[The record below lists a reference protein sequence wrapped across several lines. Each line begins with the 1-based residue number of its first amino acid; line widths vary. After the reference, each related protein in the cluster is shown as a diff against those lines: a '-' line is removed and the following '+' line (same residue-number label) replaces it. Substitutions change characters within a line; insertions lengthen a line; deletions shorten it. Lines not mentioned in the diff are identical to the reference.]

1 MYKLLALDLDG
12 TLLNQQNQISA
23 QNISA
28 VKRVIHHHGTVVLC
42 SARPVRAIAAVIRNT
57 ELEYLIRYFISFNGA
72 LIYDAVEKKD
82 IRFMPLRHREVKN
95 AITMLTENEF
105 QHHFF
110 TRDNII
116 SSSPNISDY
125 TRYESELFAMELVFS
140 EPKDI
145 IQQNDIIKASIVG
158 STDFIHGVANKID
171 EDFHCQYSLS
181 KTSHHYYEIMKQG
194 VTKGEALHY
203 LSQYLNIGSESVVSM
218 GDQEN
223 DISMFQ
229 FSAVG
234 VAMANAS
241 DFVKSC
247 ADKVS
252 KDNNHH
258 GVAFAIN
265 QLWPL

>member
-12 TLLNQQNQISA
+12 TLLNQENQISA
-23 QNISA
+23 QNINA
-28 VKRVIHHHGTVVLC
+28 VKRVIHQHGTVVLC

-72 LIYDAVEKKD
+72 WIYDAVEKKD
-82 IRFMPLRHREVKN
+82 IRFMPLRRPDVKN
-95 AITMLTENEF
+95 VITMLAENEF
-105 QHHFF
+105 KHHFF
-110 TRDNII
+110 TRDNMI
-116 SSSPNISDY
+116 SSLKDISVH
-125 TRYESELFAMELVFS
+125 TRYESQLFAMELAFV

-145 IQQNDIIKASIVG
+145 IQRDDIVKVSIVG
-158 STDFIHGVANKID
+158 STDFIDNIANKID
-171 EDFHCQYSLS
+171 ERFHRQYSLS
-181 KTSHHYYEIMKQG
+181 KTSCHYYEIMRQG
-194 VTKGEALHY
+194 ITKGEALHY
-203 LSQYLNIGSESVVSM
+203 LSRHLNIGSQSVVSM

-234 VAMANAS
+234 VAMGNAS

-252 KDNNHH
+252 QDNNHH